1 MGNIASLNKTD
12 KSNSFGQVIDY
23 IATYYI
29 LTADFESLKKLYNKD
44 YCDNL
49 IVLTS
54 DILDRYFT
62 DLEINYLAQR
72 VKNGVEVNEMEKD
85 NIIFFYKSDLDKFNI
100 TNPLKKKRVCI
111 GIAKFYIKISHVFA
125 SIVTTINPVYVY
137 KDVEGNTIKK
147 KLFEKNQIPKN
158 VQRKLYKLGICD
170 NRINSLKRGQD
181 LNTTETL
188 NIHPKVCNMNINNDG
203 DTKSLDEEPG
213 IPELMDLYNDKYDYV
228 SGNFIGMTE
237 ENQKLFKADLLKFYQ
252 IFTGNEFMPENVT
265 KFSDIKLRDYHKLD
279 ACSDSDG
286 FLKKNIQLNK
296 SSNKEDKLKR
306 KLFEDYAE
314 NLKQMIQSTNKN
326 HDELLAIINKLFT
339 YVIDPQTQ
347 KKRIIVHPELSEAG
361 LQEIVVKT
369 REIIIKLYL
378 KCEYDFTTGV
388 KLYQAIIEKQIKDT
402 TLKQLDIL
410 EKESDKLISINFEP
424 KIVKEPEPEAIPE
437 IAVEAEAEKN
447 ALYMPTPNAIQSQPE
462 VQIQPIDTGTQELD
476 FIPPPPINK

>member
-1 MGNIASLNKTD
+1 
-12 KSNSFGQVIDY
+12 
-23 IATYYI
+23 
-29 LTADFESLKKLYNKD
+29 
-44 YCDNL
+44 
-49 IVLTS
+49 
-54 DILDRYFT
+54 
-62 DLEINYLAQR
+62 
-72 VKNGVEVNEMEKD
+72 
-85 NIIFFYKSDLDKFNI
+85 
-100 TNPLKKKRVCI
+100 
-111 GIAKFYIKISHVFA
+111 
-125 SIVTTINPVYVY
+125 
-137 KDVEGNTIKK
+137 
-147 KLFEKNQIPKN
+147 
-158 VQRKLYKLGICD
+158 
-170 NRINSLKRGQD
+170 
-181 LNTTETL
+181 
-188 NIHPKVCNMNINNDG
+188 MNINNDG

-402 TLKQLDIL
+402 TL
-410 EKESDKLISINFEP
+410 
-424 KIVKEPEPEAIPE
+424 
-437 IAVEAEAEKN
+437 
-447 ALYMPTPNAIQSQPE
+447 
-462 VQIQPIDTGTQELD
+462 
-476 FIPPPPINK
+476 